1 MKDKP
6 SYWINR
12 FPVCALTYAVAAEKL
27 GYDKDEAESM
37 GLTRSI
43 FFAAAKF
50 GKFRGQRVDVRKK
63 IVASDASKRMDKDS
77 DDMINFAGLGLYCV
91 TVKGHFRGIMG
102 GKIIEPEQFSRDVYG
117 KMVNKAG
124 QEAYDK
130 TRAYIGAQ
138 LDKLNKDELNSAAV
152 YKVYESLRDVV
163 REVAFLSDF
172 PKVKAQKR
180 KTARKTHKRTKVT
193 A

>member
-1 MKDKP
+1 
-6 SYWINR
+6 
-12 FPVCALTYAVAAEKL
+12 
-27 GYDKDEAESM
+27 
-37 GLTRSI
+37 
-43 FFAAAKF
+43 
-50 GKFRGQRVDVRKK
+50 
-63 IVASDASKRMDKDS
+63 MDKDS

-91 TVKGHFRGIMG
+91 TVKGQFRGIMG
-102 GKIIEPEQFSRDVYG
+102 GKIIEPEQFARDVYG

-130 TRAYIGAQ
+130 TRAYISAQ